1 MKKRLFAI
9 TLAVLMLCALMGCN
23 DTKPDDKDT
32 PTTTTTQTQQ
42 ETAPLTLV
50 EGEVDPE
57 LLCYHFMDKDALEQN
72 EELILKAN
80 VDLTNVQILELNAT
94 SPTIGKVL
102 FTQPI
107 HHAGQYWCIH
117 TYVNDAVP
125 TRGVACT
132 DESGK
137 TYYYAIT
144 YSMKGDGSPSLS
156 LTELNVEALSAKK
169 LVEIEAFLSDEENN
183 GFVAFNEYD
192 APEEVS
198 LPDALYDIGVRHGD
212 WTEDEIE
219 AYLNATGQTDREE
232 AFLRVI
238 FRHDRAETEALLQKK
253 LGISITLTVDNM
265 KMRYIEEL
273 DAFFASHTDSGYRPV
288 HPLHG
293 WLEDGLYVVDY
304 EIGYSG
310 DTGRVTLRP
319 TEDGYQF
326 ISNVAIE
333 D

>member
-1 MKKRLFAI
+1 MKKRLFAM

-125 TRGVACT
+125 NRGVACT
-132 DESGK
+132 DENGK
-137 TYYYAIT
+137 TYYYAIA

-183 GFVAFNEYD
+183 GFVSMNEYTC
-192 APEEVS
+192 PEEVY
-198 LPDALYDIGVRHGD
+198 LYYALYGGAGIGVGSWEWPDEEVQDYLTAIGWEEIYVPVLRFKRGD
-212 WTEDEIE
+212 
-219 AYLNATGQTDREE
+219 
-232 AFLRVI
+232 V
-238 FRHDRAETEALLQKK
+238 EALVQKK
-253 LGISITLTVDNM
+253 LGISLSDLTKDIDL
-265 KMRYIEEL
+265 RYVEKY
-273 DAFFASHTDSGYRPV
+273 DAYYHAHSDTNYQTV
-288 HPLHG
+288 KVLHG
-293 WLEDGLYVVDY
+293 WLEGGLYVVDY
-304 EIGYSG
+304 EIGAMG
-310 DTGRVTLRP
+310 DMGRVTLKL
-319 TEDGYQF
+319 TKDGYQF

>member
-1 MKKRLFAI
+1 MKKRLFAM
-9 TLAVLMLCALMGCN
+9 TLAVLMLCTLVGCK
-23 DTKPDDKDT
+23 DTKPDEKDT

-125 TRGVACT
+125 NRGVACT
-132 DESGK
+132 DEDGK

-183 GFVAFNEYD
+183 GFVSMNEYTCPEQVYLYYALYEGAGIGVGSWEWPD
-192 APEEVS
+192 EEVQDY
-198 LPDALYDIGVRHGD
+198 LTAIG
-212 WTEDEIE
+212 WEEI
-219 AYLNATGQTDREE
+219 YVPV
-232 AFLRVI
+232 LRFKRRDV
-238 FRHDRAETEALLQKK
+238 EALVQKK
-253 LGISITLTVDNM
+253 LGISLSDLTKDIDL
-265 KMRYIEEL
+265 RYVEKY
-273 DAFFASHTDSGYRPV
+273 DAYYHAHSDTNYQTV
-288 HPLHG
+288 KVLHG
-293 WLEDGLYVVDY
+293 WLEGGLYVVDY
-304 EIGYSG
+304 EIGAMG
-310 DTGRVTLRP
+310 DMGRVTLKL
-319 TEDGYQF
+319 TKDGYQF